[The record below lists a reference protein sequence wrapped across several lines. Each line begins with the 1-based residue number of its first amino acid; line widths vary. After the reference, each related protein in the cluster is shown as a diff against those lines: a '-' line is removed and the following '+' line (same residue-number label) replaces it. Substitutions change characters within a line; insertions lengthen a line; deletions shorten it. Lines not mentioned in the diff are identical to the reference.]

1 VRQVIARVPALD
13 HRVALTTI
21 YSCGLRLGEALT
33 LEVGDVDSQRM
44 FLHIRAGK
52 GNRDRYV
59 PLPQRTL
66 ELLREGWALPPAS
79 ALSLPR

>member
-1 VRQVIARVPALD
+1 
-13 HRVALTTI
+13 VALTTI

-33 LEVGDVDSQRM
+33 LEVGDIDSQRM

-59 PLPQRTL
+59 PLPPAVL
-66 ELLREGWALPPAS
+66 ILGSAGSLRGAGGGVDGTVG
-79 ALSLPR
+79 